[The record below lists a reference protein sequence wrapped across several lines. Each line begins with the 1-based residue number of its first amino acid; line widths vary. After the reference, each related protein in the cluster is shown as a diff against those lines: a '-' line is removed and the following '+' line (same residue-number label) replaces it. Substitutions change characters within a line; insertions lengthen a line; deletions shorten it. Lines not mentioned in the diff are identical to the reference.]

1 MGRAWVGRRRERG
14 SAAFYREQ
22 EGEERSPALHGPSM
36 AFFTWRGERT
46 KSSSI
51 TRDSKRSC
59 GDSIR
64 LRFRVRA
71 GYTASG
77 QGPAAWHARGR
88 RGVGCCA
95 SHGGSARQGARK
107 ARRTR
112 AARAGRRVD
121 DDPNYFVYFIKYFL
135 IQFMNCIFSLL

>member
-36 AFFTWRGERT
+36 AFFTGRVNGRGEWT

-77 QGPAAWHARGR
+77 RGPAAWLARGR

-95 SHGGSARQGARK
+95 SHGGSARQ
-107 ARRTR
+107 
-112 AARAGRRVD
+112 
-121 DDPNYFVYFIKYFL
+121 
-135 IQFMNCIFSLL
+135 